1 MAESFFDRIG
11 LNPEAGGDAGAFA
24 ENMDKSAKAMAKFK
38 VEADLGYKTLK
49 DTVSKNEELLVTA
62 KKELKQREKDKKGTK
77 RIQKQINK
85 LEATSTKLSQDK
97 SKLEGDIAKKL
108 EKQNKIMSAL
118 QVGFAALVALF
129 AEIANRQAKIRDEFG
144 ITLDQANKLLPVVQG
159 VTADLALQGITFEKS
174 SKAAKAIYDSTK
186 SFAEVTKENVA
197 NVALVSKK
205 FGVSAEHTAEIAEVM
220 KQIGG
225 YSIEQS
231 TNMVAFASAA
241 AEAAGIAPDDVMA
254 DIAKSAETAAKFFGD
269 NPKALAKAAIEARRL
284 GLTLDDMASVASG
297 LLEIESS
304 IENQFT
310 AQVLTGKQFNFDAA
324 RRLALEGDIE
334 GATKSIL
341 SQMGSIDEFN
351 KMDVIQK
358 KAIADASGLS
368 VKQLSESLTKQKA
381 LTEMSKTERAEYD
394 KYVGLLEDGN
404 KSDAQK
410 LIDQK
415 QSLAVQEQ
423 FNALMTQLKE
433 QLINDVLPIFMA
445 IVEPIGMVFK
455 FLGGIAKF
463 LGESKI
469 LMGALVGLAAA
480 FAIKSAILA
489 KLQFKSAVAK
499 IFAGNA
505 KFGPLGLVASAA
517 GVGALI
523 GAISSLPALQEGGI
537 TTGETMAMI
546 GDNPSGKEMVVPLE
560 KADEMGF
567 GGNTKALETKLDT
580 LIAAVQR
587 PITVVMDGTKVGE
600 GIYRNT
606 PQSGAA

>member
-49 DTVSKNEELLVTA
+49 DTVSKNEELLATA
-62 KKELKQREKDKKGTK
+62 KKELRQREKDKKGTK

-85 LEATSTKLSQDK
+85 LEAESTKLSQDK

-108 EKQNKIMSAL
+108 EKQNKLMSGL

-129 AEIANRQAKIRDEFG
+129 AEVANRQAKIRDDFG
-144 ITLDQANKLLPVVQG
+144 ATLDQANKLLPVVQG

-174 SKAAKAIYDSTK
+174 SKAAQAIYASTK

-197 NVALVSKK
+197 NVALVSQK
-205 FGVSAEHTAEIAEVM
+205 FGVSVTDTAKIAQTM
-220 KQIGG
+220 KEIGG
-225 YSIEQS
+225 YSMEQS

-241 AEAAGIAPDDVMA
+241 AEAAGVAPADVMA
-254 DIAKSAETAAKFFGD
+254 DIASSAETAAKFFGD

-284 GLTLDDMASVASG
+284 GLTLNDMASISKG
-297 LLEIESS
+297 LLDIESS

-310 AQVLTGKQFNFDAA
+310 AQVLTGRQLNFDAA

-341 SQMGSIDEFN
+341 GQMGSIEEFN

-358 KAIADASGLS
+358 EAIAAAAGLS
-368 VKQLSESLTKQKA
+368 VQQLSESLTKQKT
-381 LTEMSKTERAEYD
+381 LNDMSKTERAEYD

-415 QSLAVQEQ
+415 QS
-423 FNALMTQLKE
+423 
-433 QLINDVLPIFMA
+433 
-445 IVEPIGMVFK
+445 
-455 FLGGIAKF
+455 
-463 LGESKI
+463 
-469 LMGALVGLAAA
+469 
-480 FAIKSAILA
+480 
-489 KLQFKSAVAK
+489 
-499 IFAGNA
+499 
-505 KFGPLGLVASAA
+505 
-517 GVGALI
+517 
-523 GAISSLPALQEGGI
+523 
-537 TTGETMAMI
+537 
-546 GDNPSGKEMVVPLE
+546 
-560 KADEMGF
+560 
-567 GGNTKALETKLDT
+567 
-580 LIAAVQR
+580 
-587 PITVVMDGTKVGE
+587 
-600 GIYRNT
+600 
-606 PQSGAA
+606 